1 MIDVKGLV
9 FTYPAAKEPAV
20 NDLEFSVGD
29 GEIFGFLGPNGAGK
43 STTQRVLIGL
53 LRRIK
58 IEAGRVDRIIGCGN
72 EPEAEPGTH
81 RRAEICENRRFDRS
95 HLGT

>member
-20 NDLEFSVGD
+20 NDLEFSAGD

-53 LRRIK
+53 LRK
-58 IEAGRVDRIIGCGN
+58 YAGNVNVLGRDSRDWGSEVYSGRSTTPCACSGAPRRVKPSGG
-72 EPEAEPGTH
+72 
-81 RRAEICENRRFDRS
+81 
-95 HLGT
+95 